1 MPKPAS
7 SPKRRTPVR
16 TRRVPPSIPAE
27 LLADVAKLFA
37 EHVRDQEKRRLDV
50 FERAWASIAEGK
62 LTDSMRVALAV
73 AYLGGKSSP

>member
-27 LLADVAKLFA
+27 LLADVA
-37 EHVRDQEKRRLDV
+37 RD
-50 FERAWASIAEGK
+50 
-62 LTDSMRVALAV
+62 ALV
-73 AYLGGKSSP
+73 GTTSSGARHYYWKE